1 MLDLDLLHSFVSV
14 VDAGGFTRAGE
25 RVHRSQSTVSQQ
37 IRKLEEALE
46 CALFIRD
53 GRQVQLTEDGERLL
67 GYARRMLALSTE
79 VREAVS
85 GRQRVDVVRLG
96 IPDDFAP
103 EALTAL
109 LAAYVRERPTLRL
122 SVRCDLSAALTR
134 SLERGD
140 LDVALLKREPGAG
153 MDTGAALAAWPEH
166 LHWIAASALPLPDV
180 EPVPLVAF
188 PQGCIYRNRAIH
200 ALEAAG
206 RRWRIA
212 YESPNLLG
220 LQAALAG
227 GLGVALLERRC
238 LAPNLR
244 IVDTHLPPA
253 PPTELALCLG
263 RAASRRARWRRRCRR
278 SAQRSGAS
286 PHPERNGSAGR
297 PNGRKPPGV
306 ERTQAVCAWKEPRRQ
321 RRETHADPS
330 AQNKSHGR
338 RRGFVDQERGQATAT
353 WMTG

>member
-53 GRQVQLTEDGERLL
+53 GRQIQLTEDGERLL

-244 IVDTHLPPA
+244 IVDEHLPPA

-263 RAASRRARWRRRCRR
+263 RAARAGAPGGADGAGVLR
-278 SAQRSGAS
+278 SAVAPALILNG
-286 PHPERNGSAGR
+286 NGSAGR

-306 ERTQAVCAWKEPRRQ
+306 ERTQAACVWKEPRRQ
-321 RRETHADPS
+321 RRENP
-330 AQNKSHGR
+330 R
-338 RRGFVDQERGQATAT
+338 RPIRTKQKPRQAP
-353 WMTG
+353 WLR

>member
-263 RAASRRARWRRRCRR
+263 RARASRRARWRRRCRR

-286 PHPERNGSAGR
+286 PHPERERLRRTAQRPQAARRGKDTGR
-297 PNGRKPPGV
+297 LCV
-306 ERTQAVCAWKEPRRQ
+306 EGTAQTKARNPRRPIRTKQ
-321 RRETHADPS
+321 KPR
-330 AQNKSHGR
+330 
-338 RRGFVDQERGQATAT
+338 QAP
-353 WMTG
+353 WLR

>member
-53 GRQVQLTEDGERLL
+53 GRQIQLTEDGERLL

-244 IVDTHLPPA
+244 IVDEHLPPA

-263 RAASRRARWRRRCRR
+263 RARASRRARWRRRCRR

-286 PHPERNGSAGR
+286 PHPERERLRRTAQR
-297 PNGRKPPGV
+297 P
-306 ERTQAVCAWKEPRRQ
+306 QAA
-321 RRETHADPS
+321 
-330 AQNKSHGR
+330 
-338 RRGFVDQERGQATAT
+338 RRGKDTGRLCVEGTAQTKTRKSTPTHPQKQKPRQAP
-353 WMTG
+353 WLR

>member
-53 GRQVQLTEDGERLL
+53 GRQIQLTEDGERLL

-153 MDTGAALAAWPEH
+153 MGHGRGPGRVAGAPAL
-166 LHWIAASALPLPDV
+166 D
-180 EPVPLVAF
+180 
-188 PQGCIYRNRAIH
+188 
-200 ALEAAG
+200 
-206 RRWRIA
+206 
-212 YESPNLLG
+212 
-220 LQAALAG
+220 
-227 GLGVALLERRC
+227 
-238 LAPNLR
+238 
-244 IVDTHLPPA
+244 
-253 PPTELALCLG
+253 
-263 RAASRRARWRRRCRR
+263 
-278 SAQRSGAS
+278 
-286 PHPERNGSAGR
+286 
-297 PNGRKPPGV
+297 
-306 ERTQAVCAWKEPRRQ
+306 RRQ
-321 RRETHADPS
+321 RLAAARCRARAAGGVS
-330 AQNKSHGR
+330 ARLHLPQPRHPCAGSGGPALAHR
-338 RRGFVDQERGQATAT
+338 L
-353 WMTG
+353 

>member
-122 SVRCDLSAALTR
+122 SCAAISA
-134 SLERGD
+134 
-140 LDVALLKREPGAG
+140 
-153 MDTGAALAAWPEH
+153 
-166 LHWIAASALPLPDV
+166 
-180 EPVPLVAF
+180 
-188 PQGCIYRNRAIH
+188 
-200 ALEAAG
+200 
-206 RRWRIA
+206 
-212 YESPNLLG
+212 
-220 LQAALAG
+220 
-227 GLGVALLERRC
+227 
-238 LAPNLR
+238 
-244 IVDTHLPPA
+244 
-253 PPTELALCLG
+253 
-263 RAASRRARWRRRCRR
+263 
-278 SAQRSGAS
+278 
-286 PHPERNGSAGR
+286 
-297 PNGRKPPGV
+297 
-306 ERTQAVCAWKEPRRQ
+306 PR
-321 RRETHADPS
+321 
-330 AQNKSHGR
+330 
-338 RRGFVDQERGQATAT
+338 
-353 WMTG
+353 

>member
-1 MLDLDLLHSFVSV
+1 M
-14 VDAGGFTRAGE
+14 
-25 RVHRSQSTVSQQ
+25 HRSQSTVSQQ

-53 GRQVQLTEDGERLL
+53 GRQIQLTEDGERLL

-140 LDVALLKREPGAG
+140 LDVALLSREPGAG

-166 LHWIAASALPLPDV
+166 LH
-180 EPVPLVAF
+180 
-188 PQGCIYRNRAIH
+188 
-200 ALEAAG
+200 
-206 RRWRIA
+206 
-212 YESPNLLG
+212 
-220 LQAALAG
+220 
-227 GLGVALLERRC
+227 
-238 LAPNLR
+238 
-244 IVDTHLPPA
+244 
-253 PPTELALCLG
+253 
-263 RAASRRARWRRRCRR
+263 
-278 SAQRSGAS
+278 
-286 PHPERNGSAGR
+286 
-297 PNGRKPPGV
+297 
-306 ERTQAVCAWKEPRRQ
+306 
-321 RRETHADPS
+321 
-330 AQNKSHGR
+330 
-338 RRGFVDQERGQATAT
+338 
-353 WMTG
+353 

>member
-153 MDTGAALAAWPEH
+153 MDTGAALAAWPEPA
-166 LHWIAASALPLPDV
+166 LDRSQRLAAADV

-227 GLGVALLERRC
+227 GLGVALLG
-238 LAPNLR
+238 AVLR
-244 IVDTHLPPA
+244 
-253 PPTELALCLG
+253 PTC
-263 RAASRRARWRRRCRR
+263 ASWTRICRRRRPPSSR
-278 SAQRSGAS
+278 SAWA
-286 PHPERNGSAGR
+286 A
-297 PNGRKPPGV
+297 
-306 ERTQAVCAWKEPRRQ
+306 
-321 RRETHADPS
+321 RREPARQVAQTVQAFCAAQWRQPS
-330 AQNKSHGR
+330 S
-338 RRGFVDQERGQATAT
+338 
-353 WMTG
+353 

>member
-53 GRQVQLTEDGERLL
+53 GRQIQLTEDGERLL

-188 PQGCIYRNRAIH
+188 PQAASTATAPSMRWKRRAG
-200 ALEAAG
+200 AG
-206 RRWRIA
+206 ASPMKAPTCWACRRRWPAAWASRCWSAAVWRPTCASWTSICRRRRP
-212 YESPNLLG
+212 PNSRS
-220 LQAALAG
+220 A
-227 GLGVALLERRC
+227 C
-238 LAPNLR
+238 
-244 IVDTHLPPA
+244 
-253 PPTELALCLG
+253 
-263 RAASRRARWRRRCRR
+263 RAARRRARWRRRCRR

-306 ERTQAVCAWKEPRRQ
+306 ERTQAACVEGTAQTKTRKSTPTHPHKQKPR
-321 RRETHADPS
+321 
-330 AQNKSHGR
+330 
-338 RRGFVDQERGQATAT
+338 QAP
-353 WMTG
+353 WLR